1 MILAGACIVV
11 AAFFLLRRD
20 LDIAFVIAAIGM
32 CAWFLN
38 YRAQM
43 KEITTAADSEDENRR
58 DELENAED
66 LDND

>member
-1 MILAGACIVV
+1 MLLAGACIVV

-38 YRAQM
+38 YRAQL
-43 KEITTAADSEDENRR
+43 KEITTAADIEAENRR
-58 DELENAED
+58 DEHENVED